1 MNTTGK
7 ILTAMAVG
15 AAVGAV
21 AGLLLA
27 PDKGSETRRKL
38 KEQGKKVA
46 DTITEKFQKGKD
58 KVNGVKEDLEQ
69 TLKDKMKEF
78 A

>member
-1 MNTTGK
+1 MNTTSK

-15 AAVGAV
+15 AAVGAI

-38 KEQGKKVA
+38 KEGGRKVV
-46 DTITEKFQKGKD
+46 DEVKD
-58 KVNGVKEDLEQ
+58 KFNRTKEKMNGVKEEMEEVV
-69 TLKDKMKEF
+69 KDKIKEF